1 MLKMNKLCVIISV
14 RWISFSYTSPF
25 GPLATLEEIAKNS
38 YVLTPGRYVGIKIEE
53 DGIPFEEKMENYSQ
67 ELSKL
72 LKEEEEL
79 KNRVKEVFKALGY
92 EV

>member
-1 MLKMNKLCVIISV
+1 MK
-14 RWISFSYTSPF
+14 
-25 GPLATLEEIAKNS
+25 
-38 YVLTPGRYVGIKIEE
+38 
-53 DGIPFEEKMENYSQ
+53 NYSE

-79 KNRVKEVFKALGY
+79 TKKIKEVFKALKF